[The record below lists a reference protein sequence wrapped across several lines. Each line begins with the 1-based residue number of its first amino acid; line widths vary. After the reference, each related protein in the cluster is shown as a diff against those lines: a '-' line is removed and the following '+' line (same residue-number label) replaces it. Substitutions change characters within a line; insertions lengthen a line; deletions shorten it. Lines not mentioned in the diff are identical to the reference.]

1 MSHSIDGEWTTT
13 TSGGCPK
20 HASWVCNPQYQ
31 LQPTVPD
38 ASYTL
43 ELTQLA
49 PESSRH
55 AIGLWVMAAASP
67 TERITK
73 LSKSQTV
80 AKTKFKVCRQVSL
93 AVTLPP
99 MESGLPHP
107 SAG

>member
-20 HASWVCNPQYQ
+20 QASWVRNPQYQ
-31 LQPTVPD
+31 LQPTVLG

-43 ELTQLA
+43 ELTQLE
-49 PESSRH
+49 PDSSLH

-67 TERITK
+67 MQRITK

-93 AVTLPP
+93 TVTLPP
-99 MESGLPHP
+99 TGLPHP